1 LNLQLVSSGDHKIQ
15 VIKAVREV
23 TGWGLKE
30 AKEWVDNAPSS
41 AIDVAPEQADAIAAA
56 LRNAGATVEV
66 ANTGYSGSAGPAATA
81 GSGASPGAGSG
92 AGPGSSVADELEK
105 LSSLHDQGALTDAEF
120 AAAKARLLGL
130 P

>member
-30 AKEWVDNAPSS
+30 AKDWVDRAASS
-41 AIDVAPEQADAIAAA
+41 AIDVAPEQADAIATA
-56 LRNAGATVEV
+56 LRNAGATVEL
-66 ANTGYSGSAGPAATA
+66 ANTGFSGSVGSAAAA
-81 GSGASPGAGSG
+81 GSGASPGAGS
-92 AGPGSSVADELEK
+92 GSSVADELEK
-105 LSSLHDQGALTDAEF
+105 LSSLHDHGALTAEEF

-130 P
+130 S